1 MAEIVKLEKKLE
13 ASLVRLKNKFGLYA
27 IKAEFE
33 AEGASFRDL
42 VRLRRLTARHNILLF
57 ISILNGRW
65 VGVLCGL
72 LYNATLCCC
81 LQVLVCSFAFWA

>member
-33 AEGASFRDL
+33 AEGASLRDL
-42 VRLRRLTARHNILLF
+42 IRLRRWTASKNIF
-57 ISILNGRW
+57 
-65 VGVLCGL
+65 
-72 LYNATLCCC
+72 
-81 LQVLVCSFAFWA
+81 LQ